1 MAHASELTYPLILA
15 SASPRRRELIGFLGV
30 PFEVIPSAYDE
41 VLPESHPDVPALARH
56 LAAEKARDVARRFP
70 ERLVVGA
77 DTIVVLGDRVYGK
90 PADVPDAERMLAE
103 LAGRTH
109 RVVTA
114 VALVRGDR
122 ERSEAVTTEVT
133 FRPLSNAEIRAYVA
147 TGEPL
152 DKAGAYGIQGYGTIL
167 IEGIR
172 GDYTNV
178 VGFPV
183 PTVAALLRE
192 WGIPILGVTGTGSP
206 ATPNG

>member
-1 MAHASELTYPLILA
+1 LAHASELTYPLILA

-56 LAAEKARDVARRFP
+56 LAAEKARDV
-70 ERLVVGA
+70 